1 MGRIPQNT
9 FWFLLTPE
17 SGEKDFPNDLATI
30 HNMSNDYWASKNDP
44 STNDPRWFPI
54 I

>member
-30 HNMSNDYWASKNDP
+30 HNMSNEHLETTQVPMIQNDLP
-44 STNDPRWFPI
+44 
-54 I
+54 